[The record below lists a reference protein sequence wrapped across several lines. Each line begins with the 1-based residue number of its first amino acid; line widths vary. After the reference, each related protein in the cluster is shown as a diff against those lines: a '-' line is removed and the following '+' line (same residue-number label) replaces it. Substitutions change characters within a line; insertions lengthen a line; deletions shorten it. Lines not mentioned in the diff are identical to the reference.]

1 MANDALVVIAYQYDR
16 EADALADFEDL
27 RTRYGKEEIGETFD
41 AAVLTRKANGKVD
54 IVKRAVGQTRHRA
67 GVGLGT
73 GLAVGAALALFPA
86 ISLAGALVAGGTAGA
101 SAGAVAGHLA
111 SGISRSD
118 LKDLGEVLDD
128 GTSGLVVVA
137 AANVETMVVDATTR
151 AKHRAKAQLQAD
163 VDAMKKDLAA
173 I

>member
-1 MANDALVVIAYQYDR
+1 MANDTLVVIANQYDR
-16 EADALADFEDL
+16 EADALADFEEL
-27 RTRYGKEEIGETFD
+27 RKLYEKEEIGDTFD

-111 SGISRSD
+111 SGMSRSD
-118 LKDLGEVLDD
+118 LKDLGEVLDN
-128 GTSGLVVVA
+128 GTSGLVVVSA
-137 AANVETMVVDATTR
+137 TNVETMVVDATKR
-151 AKHRAKAQLQAD
+151 AKHQAKAQLKAD

>member
-1 MANDALVVIAYQYDR
+1 MASDTLVVIANQYDS
-16 EADALADFEDL
+16 EADAVADFEDL
-27 RTRYGKEEIGETFD
+27 HRLYDKEEIGDTFD

-86 ISLAGALVAGGTAGA
+86 ITLAGALVAGGTAGA
-101 SAGAVAGHLA
+101 SAGAVAGHMA
-111 SGISRSD
+111 SGMSRSD
-118 LKDLGEVLDD
+118 LKDLGEVLDN

-137 AANVETMVVDATTR
+137 RPNAETMVEDATKR
-151 AKHRAKAQLQAD
+151 AKRRAKAQLQAD
-163 VDAMKKDLAA
+163 VDAMKKELGT